1 MSCNGCRVLRKGCE
15 DDCILRPC
23 LSWITSS
30 ESQANATLFLAKF
43 YGRTGLLN
51 LISAGPRHLRPE
63 IFKSLLHEACGRI
76 MNPTYGS
83 VGLMWSGNWEQCQA
97 AVDSVLQGS
106 TIKQFTTNNNH
117 DTAAVM
123 PLEGC
128 DIRHLSKVPDAEC
141 HRVKIRNKF
150 KRPPGS
156 FGSGSGSAFQQVTS
170 TNCRAE
176 PAKCKNTGRNWEEPK
191 GTRAISHKS
200 LSVETVDDNGSG
212 KVLLDLTLG

>member
-1 MSCNGCRVLRKGCE
+1 
-15 DDCILRPC
+15 
-23 LSWITSS
+23 
-30 ESQANATLFLAKF
+30 
-43 YGRTGLLN
+43 
-51 LISAGPRHLRPE
+51 
-63 IFKSLLHEACGRI
+63 

-117 DTAAVM
+117 ETAVM

-150 KRPPGS
+150 KRSPGS
-156 FGSGSGSAFQQVTS
+156 FGSGYGSGSAFQQVTS

-176 PAKCKNTGRNWEEPK
+176 PAKCKNTGRTWEEPK
-191 GTRAISHKS
+191 GMRAISHGS

-212 KVLLDLTLG
+212 KVFLDLTLG